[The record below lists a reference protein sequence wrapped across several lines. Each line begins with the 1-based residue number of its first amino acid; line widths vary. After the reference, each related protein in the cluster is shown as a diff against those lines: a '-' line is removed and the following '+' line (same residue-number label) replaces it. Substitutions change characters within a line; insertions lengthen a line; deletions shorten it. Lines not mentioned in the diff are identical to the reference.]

1 MSMIIKDLLA
11 VAEARFREEGCLDP
25 RLDAELLFLHMRKE
39 DKTYLFIHFGDR
51 LDEKSCDEY
60 FRLVDL
66 RASGVPVQYITGKQE
81 FMGLPFL
88 VNEDVLIPRQDTEL
102 LAELAIEEIKKRKD
116 PFGGFRVLDLGTG
129 SGALAISIAHQFP
142 KRKLKVF
149 ATDISGKALTVA
161 KRNADVNQVSGT
173 IQFMEGDLFSPF
185 PVNRKG
191 KGKKPLDL
199 ILSNPPYI
207 ARGVIPTLM
216 REVRDH
222 EPMLALDGGP
232 DGLGLYIRILNEAHV
247 HLKDAGLLLLEI
259 GYDQGEVMK
268 ALVEAAGAYQPA
280 EIRQDLTGKDRV
292 AIIRKKTGTL

>member
-39 DKTYLFIHFGDR
+39 DRTYLFIHFGDK

-102 LAELAIEEIKKRKD
+102 LAERAIEEIKTRKD
-116 PFGGFRVLDLGTG
+116 PFGGLRVLDLGTG
-129 SGALAISIAHQFP
+129 SGALAISIAHQLP
-142 KRKLKVF
+142 KRKLKLF
-149 ATDISGKALTVA
+149 ATDISSKALAVA
-161 KRNADVNQVSGT
+161 RRNADVNQVSGM
-173 IQFMEGDLFSPF
+173 IQFIEGDLLSPF

-191 KGKKPLDL
+191 KSKKPFDL
-199 ILSNPPYI
+199 IISNPPYI
-207 ARGVIPTLM
+207 ASGVIPTLM
-216 REVRDH
+216 REVREH
-222 EPMLALDGGP
+222 EPLLALDGGP
-232 DGLGLYIRILNEAHV
+232 DGLDLYIRILNEAHV
-247 HLKDAGLLLLEI
+247 HLKDDGLLLLEI

-268 ALVEAAGAYQPA
+268 ALVEVAGAYQPA
-280 EIRQDLTGKDRV
+280 EILQDLTEKDRV
-292 AIIRKKTGTL
+292 AIIRKKTDTL

>member
-11 VAEARFREEGCLDP
+11 VAEARFKEEGCLDP
-25 RLDAELLFLHMRKE
+25 RLDAELLFLYMRKE

-116 PFGGFRVLDLGTG
+116 PFGGLRVLDLGTG
-129 SGALAISIAHQFP
+129 SGALAISVVHQFP
-142 KRKLKVF
+142 KRKLKVI
-149 ATDISGKALTVA
+149 ATDISNKALTVA
-161 KRNADVNQVSGT
+161 KKNADVNQVSGT

-185 PVNRKG
+185 SVNRKG
-191 KGKKPLDL
+191 KGKKPFDL
-199 ILSNPPYI
+199 IVSNPPYI
-207 ARGVIPTLM
+207 ASGVIPTLM

-232 DGLGLYIRILNEAHV
+232 DGLDLYIRILNEAHV
-247 HLKDAGLLLLEI
+247 HLKEEGLLLLEI

-292 AIIRKKTGTL
+292 AVIRKKTGTL